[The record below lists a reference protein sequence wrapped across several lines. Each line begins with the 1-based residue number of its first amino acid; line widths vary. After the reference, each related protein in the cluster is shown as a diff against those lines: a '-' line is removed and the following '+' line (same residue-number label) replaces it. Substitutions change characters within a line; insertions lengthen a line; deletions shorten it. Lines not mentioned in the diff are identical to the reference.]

1 MARIQA
7 EDLFEVKVEIIQQMA
22 DLDPTGDWM
31 GRGARALENPHTAT
45 GEESLEKLY
54 ALLDDLRG
62 GGVRSLTFLS
72 LQSKVSR

>member
-31 GRGARALENPHTAT
+31 ERGARALENLHTAT
-45 GEESLEKLY
+45 GEGSLEKLY
-54 ALLDDLRG
+54 A
-62 GGVRSLTFLS
+62 
-72 LQSKVSR
+72 